1 MLVVA
6 ATGMRM
12 KTTTR
17 RTRTIKF
24 TTGRLVHLL
33 QAHPPPPPPPP
44 PPLPVDSSNSKRRKA
59 GAYDDDDDDDDDE
72 EDVDSDEHEDDFDDD
87 DKAQEAVR
95 KPLMQLLPR
104 HGRSVFFGV
113 SRIITG
119 ARRDTV
125 QFWSGTRL
133 NLDKSFKLGP
143 VKTTYIYK
151 VVTSDL
157 RHAAFDDD
165 DDDDDDDVDSD
176 DEFEGDFD
184 ASDSDMGSLPD
195 LVGLGSFNSSVMS
208 LPDLVSVD
216 NPDRD
221 MGFYWNLLKR
231 PSAPEP

>member
-1 MLVVA
+1 MGVPSSFVSAESLLALVE
-6 ATGMRM
+6 
-12 KTTTR
+12 
-17 RTRTIKF
+17 I
-24 TTGRLVHLL
+24 
-33 QAHPPPPPPPP
+33 P
-44 PPLPVDSSNSKRRKA
+44 
-59 GAYDDDDDDDDDE
+59 
-72 EDVDSDEHEDDFDDD
+72 
-87 DKAQEAVR
+87 
-95 KPLMQLLPR
+95 
-104 HGRSVFFGV
+104 
-113 SRIITG
+113 
-119 ARRDTV
+119 V

-157 RHAAFDDD
+157 RHSAFD

>member
-1 MLVVA
+1 MGVPSSFVSAESLLALVE
-6 ATGMRM
+6 
-12 KTTTR
+12 
-17 RTRTIKF
+17 I
-24 TTGRLVHLL
+24 
-33 QAHPPPPPPPP
+33 P
-44 PPLPVDSSNSKRRKA
+44 
-59 GAYDDDDDDDDDE
+59 
-72 EDVDSDEHEDDFDDD
+72 
-87 DKAQEAVR
+87 
-95 KPLMQLLPR
+95 
-104 HGRSVFFGV
+104 
-113 SRIITG
+113 
-119 ARRDTV
+119 V

-165 DDDDDDDVDSD
+165 GDDDDVDSD

>member
-1 MLVVA
+1 M
-6 ATGMRM
+6 TR
-12 KTTTR
+12 TTRTR
-17 RTRTIKF
+17 RTWIPMNMRTILMM
-24 TTGRLVHLL
+24 TIRLRRQLESPSCNCYLDMGVPSSLVSAESLL
-33 QAHPPPPPPPP
+33 ALVEIP
-44 PPLPVDSSNSKRRKA
+44 
-59 GAYDDDDDDDDDE
+59 
-72 EDVDSDEHEDDFDDD
+72 
-87 DKAQEAVR
+87 
-95 KPLMQLLPR
+95 
-104 HGRSVFFGV
+104 
-113 SRIITG
+113 
-119 ARRDTV
+119 V

-165 DDDDDDDVDSD
+165 DDDDVDSD

-184 ASDSDMGSLPD
+184 ASDSDTGSLPD